1 MRNKISVLDKVTG
14 RWKHW
19 ISCEVY
25 LSFQIHCFVKSL
37 KENLNN
43 IFTALSLSVSLSLS
57 LSLCLSV
64 SLCLSLSLSL
74 SLSFSLSLSL
84 SLSAKVFS
92 QKALH
97 KSYFAERGKCP
108 NSELFVVCFSCIQ
121 TEYEK
126 MRNKKITEYGR
137 ISHNVK
143 QKINCQCW
151 LE

>member
-1 MRNKISVLDKVTG
+1 MLNKISVLDKVTE

-64 SLCLSLSLSL
+64 SLSLSFSVSLSLFLSLSLQKYFL
-74 SLSFSLSLSL
+74 KKRYT
-84 SLSAKVFS
+84 KVISRNVESVQIQNFLWS
-92 QKALH
+92 VFLVFRLNTRKCGTK
-97 KSYFAERGKCP
+97 KSP
-108 NSELFVVCFSCIQ
+108 NTAVFHTML
-121 TEYEK
+121 
-126 MRNKKITEYGR
+126 NKK
-137 ISHNVK
+137 
-143 QKINCQCW
+143 
-151 LE
+151 